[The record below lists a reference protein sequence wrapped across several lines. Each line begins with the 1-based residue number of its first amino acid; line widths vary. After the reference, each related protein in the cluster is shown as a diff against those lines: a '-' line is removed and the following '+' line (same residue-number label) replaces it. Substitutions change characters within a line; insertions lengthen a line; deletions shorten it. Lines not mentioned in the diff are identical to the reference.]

1 MFWSHVRITCSFLKH
16 LVQVKWLLQASTG
29 SRTSAAHGRCTSKG
43 RTGWDFYE
51 TKQRQKQSWI
61 GVWFNRSFML
71 AIIFLLNQ
79 SMIIR
84 TKFKFIHIQ
93 SSKCWFP
100 VFPTS
105 FWTDQSWNSHPGR
118 TVLHPSAEGSQW
130 AYLEIHHRG
139 HLPGLNR
146 NHTTEPLKQT
156 LTYHPVRKTFLLKW
170 LIFVGFCWGIFY
182 KHAQHAMKVVIHSA
196 SDLLVKQDWHLY

>member
-29 SRTSAAHGRCTSKG
+29 SRVSAAHGRCTSKG
-43 RTGWDFYE
+43 RTGWDFHE
-51 TKQRQKQSWI
+51 IEHRQKQSWI

-71 AIIFLLNQ
+71 AIILLLNQ
-79 SMIIR
+79 SIIIR
-84 TKFKFIHIQ
+84 TKILSSFISKAPMLV
-93 SSKCWFP
+93 SSFP
-100 VFPTS
+100 HTFLPTKL
-105 FWTDQSWNSHPGR
+105 WCHPGR
-118 TVLHPSAEGSQW
+118 TLLHPSAEGSQW

-156 LTYHPVRKTFLLKW
+156 LTYHSF
-170 LIFVGFCWGIFY
+170 
-182 KHAQHAMKVVIHSA
+182 
-196 SDLLVKQDWHLY
+196 